1 MTTNVPLLVR
11 FAAPFGRVGEPS
23 GPEEIGVSNTE
34 RSPVVAESFLNSR
47 GESRFTK
54 VRNETTDDE

>member
-1 MTTNVPLLVR
+1 MTTSRPFLTR
-11 FAAPFGRVGEPS
+11 FAMPIEERGTDEPDHEPTSNGDAPQSCE
-23 GPEEIGVSNTE
+23 
-34 RSPVVAESFLNSR
+34 AR